1 MPFIAEDSWITSQAS
16 THDVSELDDC
26 SVAVDASYYLKY
38 LLDHPP
44 SHEPLLPALG
54 GLTGI
59 AAHIAQALD
68 NWQAANITPFF
79 IFDGQP
85 LVGQI
90 EAEIQHGLSEHVKL
104 NAAWEMYSSQRA
116 QDAVNA
122 FGATSAFNVKY
133 LYPLLMA
140 DLKSRNLHF
149 IVAPY
154 NASAQLAYF
163 DMIESSQCAAIM
175 GSQELLFYPIQDT
188 FICSIDFSTKKVV
201 SISKQTIVTRLNI
214 SEALLVDALLM
225 MGTSFLPALPVIK
238 DTSVSPRP
246 TPIVQDAVNLLR
258 TSSKSVAA
266 VCSSYADLLANTDS
280 NWLDKYQKA
289 RLAVNHFIY
298 IAESGEIK
306 VNDYDSLTG
315 DNHEYLGLQLPA
327 ELFHYVNSGLISA
340 RSIDWIG
347 HNTMAVLP
355 NATGILQDDYKKL
368 LSVDLLPLRQHIVSV
383 IHPRLNRGIQHKE
396 VDVRLWFNS
405 KFSYKIKSDL
415 NLNTDATTISKVNRF
430 TIPDNVQSVHPPP
443 ANCSAVLGYEF
454 MSAIREKFPIDTFV
468 KEKEKPQ
475 PLADATSI
483 RTLILLRFMYLRGY
497 LDEAH
502 ALKSSWGMA
511 IAVAHFKIMETVGD
525 TAEGQGL
532 YEAVFLAFELIRYGV
547 LDGKMMYENLQGMP
561 GSGSEEDKTSVL
573 LICRCATLLNLDHQP
588 NGYTGPLNKN
598 LLGFSTLVSEV
609 RDANRNLVE
618 ALAASL
624 FLHAQADRNRTDF
637 LAISQKLP
645 FAHHPNVGMGIAM
658 KTFLDDTNA
667 EDSVE
672 ERQKHVQGV
681 VDRWIPFAKNIH
693 EDITLV
699 YKLID
704 AICEGM
710 SGLGDV
716 ISEEDRARWFTA
728 QKYLQARPI

>member
-1 MPFIAEDSWITSQAS
+1 MTIRLA
-16 THDVSELDDC
+16 
-26 SVAVDASYYLKY
+26 
-38 LLDHPP
+38 
-44 SHEPLLPALG
+44 
-54 GLTGI
+54 
-59 AAHIAQALD
+59 
-68 NWQAANITPFF
+68 
-79 IFDGQP
+79 
-85 LVGQI
+85 
-90 EAEIQHGLSEHVKL
+90 
-104 NAAWEMYSSQRA
+104 
-116 QDAVNA
+116 
-122 FGATSAFNVKY
+122 AFNVKY

-140 DLKSRNLHF
+140 NLQSRSLHF

-175 GSQELLFYPIQDT
+175 GSQELLLYPIQDT
-188 FICSIDFSTKKVV
+188 YIRSIDFVSKKVT
-201 SISKQTIVTRLNI
+201 SISKQAIVSRLNI
-214 SEALLVDALLM
+214 SEPLLVDTLLM
-225 MGTSFLPALPVIK
+225 MGTTFLSTLPVLK
-238 DTSVSPRP
+238 DSSVSPRP
-246 TPIVQDAVNLLR
+246 SPVVQDAVNLLR

-266 VCSSYADLLANTDS
+266 ACSSYADILANTDP
-280 NWLDKYQKA
+280 NWLSKYQKA

-306 VNDYDSLTG
+306 VNDYENLTG

-327 ELFHYVNSGLISA
+327 EIFHYVNRGLISA
-340 RSIDWIG
+340 RSVDWIA

-355 NATGILQDDYKKL
+355 NATGILQEDYKKL
-368 LSVDLLPLRQHIVSV
+368 LTVDLIPLRQHVVSV

-396 VDVRLWFNS
+396 VDVRLWFNI

-415 NLNTDATTISKVNRF
+415 NLNNDATTISKVNRF

-443 ANCSAVLGYEF
+443 ANCGAVLGYEF
-454 MSAIREKFPIDTFV
+454 MSAVREKFPVDTFV

-475 PLADATSI
+475 PLTDATSI

-502 ALKSSWGMA
+502 KLELSWGMA
-511 IAVAHFKIMETVGD
+511 IAVAHFKIMETVGNS
-525 TAEGQGL
+525 AESMGL

-547 LDGKMMYENLQGMP
+547 LDGQMKYENLQGMP
-561 GSGSEEDKTSVL
+561 GNGSEEDKTSVL
-573 LICRCATLLNLDHQP
+573 LICRCATLLNLGHQI

-624 FLHAQADRNRTDF
+624 FLHAQANRDRTDF
-637 LAISQKLP
+637 LAISQGLP
-645 FAHHPNVGMGIAM
+645 FAQHPNVGMGIAM

-667 EDSVE
+667 EESVE

-681 VDRWIPFAKNIH
+681 VERWIPFATDIY
-693 EDITLV
+693 EDITVV

-710 SGLGDV
+710 SGLAGV
-716 ISEEDRARWFTA
+716 IPEEDRVRWFTA